1 MYIIRNHRFRYRCIM
16 LLIACAVIF
25 QTGCATT
32 SEYSGYGG
40 YHTYKEDKTPGKKLA
55 VLMIFLG
62 PVLTIPMVY
71 MLNEFYL
78 HNRVLNFLFTT
89 AKLDWFFKT
98 LGEILL

>member
-1 MYIIRNHRFRYRCIM
+1 M
-16 LLIACAVIF
+16 LVCAAVL
-25 QTGCATT
+25 QSGGCATT

-40 YHTYKEDKTPGKKLA
+40 YHTYKEDKTPSQKLA